1 MSNLRWPETRAVIA
15 LILIA
20 GFMAA
25 YFQDQAPNDIMRG
38 ALIGAFAGA
47 WGYYLG
53 SSKGSTDKNAALAA
67 KPPTAPVPESPG
79 DA

>member
-1 MSNLRWPETRAVIA
+1 MPELRWPDTRAVIA

-25 YFQDQAPNDIMRG
+25 YFQDKTPNAIMRG

-47 WGYYLG
+47 WGYFLG
-53 SSKGSTDKNAALAA
+53 SSKGSNDKTAAQ
-67 KPPTAPVPESPG
+67 TAPPEAPVSSPPG
-79 DA
+79 GA

>member
-1 MSNLRWPETRAVIA
+1 MSTLRWPDTRAVIA

-25 YFQDQAPNDIMRG
+25 YFQDKTPNEIMRG

-47 WGYYLG
+47 WGYFLG
-53 SSKGSTDKNAALAA
+53 SSKGSNDKTAALIAPPGASAA
-67 KPPTAPVPESPG
+67 SQPG
-79 DA
+79 GE